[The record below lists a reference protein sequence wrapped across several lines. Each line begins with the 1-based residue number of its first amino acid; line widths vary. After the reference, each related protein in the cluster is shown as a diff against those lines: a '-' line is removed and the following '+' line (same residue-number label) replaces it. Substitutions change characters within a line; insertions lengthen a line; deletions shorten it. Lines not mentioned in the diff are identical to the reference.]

1 MLGVTLGDKR
11 IGRSEYEKKRYAE
24 DASFRAKCAA
34 AAKKQYQKD
43 VNRSRTLSRQRM
55 LRQMENMKN
64 AVINVLTN
72 GEGTCRW
79 CGQGDQDVLTI
90 DHIDNN
96 GANHRRQMGIGCG
109 KLIYRYLVKNDYPP
123 GFQVLCFNCNNKKEV
138 LRRRA
143 MRMDN
148 TLNG

>member
-1 MLGVTLGDKR
+1 MLGAIYRAMASRRTAHQKLRYQTDP
-11 IGRSEYEKKRYAE
+11 EY
-24 DASFRAKCAA
+24 RAHIAA
-34 AAKKQYQKD
+34 
-43 VNRSRTLSRQRM
+43 VNRAQYKKDIHKSRLLSRIRM
-55 LRQMENMKN
+55 YRQMENMKN
-64 AVINVLTN
+64 AVINVLTD

-90 DHIDNN
+90 DHIDND
-96 GANHRRQMGIGCG
+96 GANHRRQLGIGCG
-109 KLIYRYLVKNDYPP
+109 KLIYRYLIKNDYPP

-148 TLNG
+148 TVNA